1 MRKILLRT
9 AVLALAAAVLGW
21 LLYPTVA
28 DQLAQKAY
36 LEKEEAYIHTVRG
49 MTPEAVAERLE
60 AAETA
65 NRETDGDIRPGDVF
79 TAPAK
84 RSSVKYR
91 ELLDFGDGM
100 IGQLEIP
107 SIHVSLPITHSSADI
122 RPDRELVHVEGSS
135 LPGETGNTHTVLAGP
150 GKQKA
155 PGILGDLA
163 LTGDRMLEDLDR
175 VTPGDRMMILLADR
189 TLLYEVRGVQ
199 TLSPEGLKEWTAER
213 DPAEDRLTLVT
224 ERDGR
229 RLLVEA
235 VRIPVSS
242 ATEGLQAGDT
252 AKLPADWVT
261 ILALGSP
268 MMLLVLA
275 VMTVTERIKR
285 RTYRLP
291 GERKAR
297 EIAAEPGEENGN
309 EDSKRGNPNEEDLET
324 AVLPGTADHA
334 VPGRKHGLFGRKRS
348 ADRENRKGQQP
359 VPAQGDQGGAVPDQR
374 GNE

>member
-1 MRKILLRT
+1 MKKILLRI
-9 AVLALAAAVLGW
+9 AALILASAVLGW
-21 LLYPTVA
+21 LLYPTAA
-28 DQLAQKAY
+28 DQLARKAH
-36 LEKEEAYIHTVRG
+36 LEKEEAYIRTVHG
-49 MTPEAVAERLE
+49 MTPEAVEEKLQ

-65 NRETDGDIRPGDVF
+65 NRETDGDIHPGDVF

-107 SIHVSLPITHSSADI
+107 SIHVSLPIMHISGDI
-122 RPDRELVHVEGSS
+122 RPDRKLVHVESSS

-199 TLSPEGLKEWTAER
+199 TLSPEGLKEWTAEL

-242 ATEGLQAGDT
+242 AAEALKAGDT
-252 AKLPADWVT
+252 ARLPADWVT
-261 ILALGSP
+261 ILVLGSP
-268 MMLLVLA
+268 VMLLVLA
-275 VMTVTERIKR
+275 VMIVTERIKR
-285 RTYRLP
+285 RTTRLP
-291 GERKAR
+291 GEGKVR
-297 EIAAEPGEENGN
+297 EIAAEP
-309 EDSKRGNPNEEDLET
+309 ET
-324 AVLPGTADHA
+324 D
-334 VPGRKHGLFGRKRS
+334 
-348 ADRENRKGQQP
+348 
-359 VPAQGDQGGAVPDQR
+359 R
-374 GNE
+374 GNEETIKRDPE

>member
-9 AVLALAAAVLGW
+9 AALALAAAVLGW

-28 DQLAQKAY
+28 DQLARKAY
-36 LEKEEAYIHTVRG
+36 LEKEETYIHTVRG
-49 MTPEAVAERLE
+49 MTPEAVAEMLE

-65 NRETDGDIRPGDVF
+65 NCEADGAIRPGDVF

-91 ELLDFGDGM
+91 DLLDFGDGM

-107 SIHVSLPITHSSADI
+107 SIHVSLPIMHISAEN
-122 RPDRELVHVEGSS
+122 RPDRELVHLEGSS

-155 PGILGDLA
+155 PGMLGDLA

-175 VTPGDRMMILLADR
+175 VTPGDLMMILLADR

-199 TLSPEGLKEWTAER
+199 TLSSEGLKAWTAER
-213 DPAEDRLTLVT
+213 DPAEDRLTLIT

-229 RLLVEA
+229 RLLAEA

-242 ATEGLQAGDT
+242 AAEALRAGDT
-252 AKLPADWVT
+252 ARPPADWVT

-268 MMLLVLA
+268 VMLLVLA
-275 VMTVTERIKR
+275 GMIITERIKR
-285 RTYRLP
+285 RTTRLP
-291 GERKAR
+291 GEGRAR
-297 EIAAEPGEENGN
+297 EIAAELEEDSGN
-309 EDSKRGNPNEEDLET
+309 EETIKRDPE
-324 AVLPGTADHA
+324 
-334 VPGRKHGLFGRKRS
+334 
-348 ADRENRKGQQP
+348 
-359 VPAQGDQGGAVPDQR
+359 
-374 GNE
+374 

>member
-9 AVLALAAAVLGW
+9 AALALAAAVLGW

-28 DQLAQKAY
+28 DQLARKTY
-36 LEKEEAYIHTVRG
+36 LEKEETYIHTVRG
-49 MTPEAVAERLE
+49 MTPEAVAEMLE

-65 NRETDGDIRPGDVF
+65 NCEADGAIRPGDVF

-91 ELLDFGDGM
+91 DLLDFGDGM

-107 SIHVSLPITHSSADI
+107 SIHVSLPIMHISAEN
-122 RPDRELVHVEGSS
+122 RPDRELVHLEGSS

-155 PGILGDLA
+155 PGMLGDLA

-175 VTPGDRMMILLADR
+175 VTPGDLMMILLADR

-199 TLSPEGLKEWTAER
+199 TLSSEGLKAWTAER
-213 DPAEDRLTLVT
+213 DPAEDRLTLIT

-229 RLLVEA
+229 RLLAEA

-242 ATEGLQAGDT
+242 AAEALLGGDT
-252 AKLPADWVT
+252 ARPPADWVT

-268 MMLLVLA
+268 VMLLVLA
-275 VMTVTERIKR
+275 GMIITERIKR
-285 RTYRLP
+285 RTTRLP
-291 GERKAR
+291 GEGRAR
-297 EIAAEPGEENGN
+297 EIAAELEEDSGN
-309 EDSKRGNPNEEDLET
+309 EETIKRDPE
-324 AVLPGTADHA
+324 
-334 VPGRKHGLFGRKRS
+334 
-348 ADRENRKGQQP
+348 
-359 VPAQGDQGGAVPDQR
+359 
-374 GNE
+374 

>member
-1 MRKILLRT
+1 MKKILLRILLLLL
-9 AVLALAAAVLGW
+9 VIAALGW
-21 LLYPTVA
+21 LLYPTAA
-28 DQLAQKAY
+28 DQLARKAS
-36 LEKEEAYIHTVRG
+36 LEKEEAYIRTVRD
-49 MTPEAVAERLE
+49 MTAEAVEEKLE
-60 AAETA
+60 AAEKA
-65 NRETDGDIRPGDVF
+65 NRETDGEIRPGDVF
-79 TAPAK
+79 TAPAE

-107 SIHVSLPITHSSADI
+107 SIHVSLPIRHIGAEN
-122 RPDRELVHVEGSS
+122 RPDKTLIHVEGSS

-155 PGILGDLA
+155 PGILGELA

-213 DPAEDRLTLVT
+213 TPEEDRLTLIT

-229 RLLVEA
+229 RLLAEA

-242 ATEGLQAGDT
+242 AAETLRVGDT
-252 AKLPADWVT
+252 ARLPADWVT

-268 MMLLVLA
+268 VMLLVLIGMA
-275 VMTVTERIKR
+275 VTERIKR

-291 GERKAR
+291 GEGKAR
-297 EIAAEPGEENGN
+297 EIAAALEEDV
-309 EDSKRGNPNEEDLET
+309 ENEESI
-324 AVLPGTADHA
+324 
-334 VPGRKHGLFGRKRS
+334 KR
-348 ADRENRKGQQP
+348 DPE
-359 VPAQGDQGGAVPDQR
+359 
-374 GNE
+374 

>member
-1 MRKILLRT
+1 MRKIILRILLLLL
-9 AVLALAAAVLGW
+9 VIAALGW
-21 LLYPTVA
+21 LLYPTAA
-28 DQLAQKAY
+28 DQLARKAS
-36 LEKEEAYIHTVRG
+36 LEKEEAYIRTVRD
-49 MTPEAVAERLE
+49 MTAEAVEEKLE
-60 AAETA
+60 AAEKA
-65 NRETDGDIRPGDVF
+65 NRETDGEIRPGDVF
-79 TAPAK
+79 TAPAE

-107 SIHVSLPITHSSADI
+107 SIHVSLPIGHIGAEN
-122 RPDRELVHVEGSS
+122 RPDKALVHVEGSS

-155 PGILGDLA
+155 PGILGELA

-213 DPAEDRLTLVT
+213 TPEEDRLTLIT

-229 RLLVEA
+229 RLLAEA

-242 ATEGLQAGDT
+242 AAEALRAGDT
-252 AKLPADWVT
+252 ARLPADWVT

-268 MMLLVLA
+268 VMLLVLIGMA
-275 VMTVTERIKR
+275 VTERIKR

-291 GERKAR
+291 GEGKAR
-297 EIAAEPGEENGN
+297 EIAAALEEDV
-309 EDSKRGNPNEEDLET
+309 ENEESI
-324 AVLPGTADHA
+324 
-334 VPGRKHGLFGRKRS
+334 KR
-348 ADRENRKGQQP
+348 DPE
-359 VPAQGDQGGAVPDQR
+359 
-374 GNE
+374 